1 MGPKEPSVKAT
12 FADVTKAPTCQADIG
27 NGVKLGLLPKGYP
40 KALWS
45 LDQLQAI
52 QTAILEEVRRQRKGS
67 VKPKFSGCTFR
78 PGWMSIGCGDAE
90 TLEWLRKVSQ
100 TLKPWKGAEIVAM
113 NATDVPKPSVYV
125 GYFPEPSTTPVDSIL
140 GLVEGQNEGLR
151 VGSWRVLNRVQK
163 GPTTGLT
170 LAVDPHSAETLDRLG
185 YLVNYGYGRV
195 RIHKKGKT
203 TESSDPKGTQPAIA
217 SSSSTAQSACFKE
230 GPCGSKDVPKG
241 LQRLPSE

>member
-1 MGPKEPSVKAT
+1 
-12 FADVTKAPTCQADIG
+12 
-27 NGVKLGLLPKGYP
+27 
-40 KALWS
+40 
-45 LDQLQAI
+45 
-52 QTAILEEVRRQRKGS
+52 
-67 VKPKFSGCTFR
+67 
-78 PGWMSIGCGDAE
+78 MSIGCGDAE

-163 GPTTGLT
+163 GPTTELT

-195 RIHKKGKT
+195 RIHKKGR
-203 TESSDPKGTQPAIA
+203 
-217 SSSSTAQSACFKE
+217 
-230 GPCGSKDVPKG
+230 
-241 LQRLPSE
+241 RLSRQTRRVHSLL